1 MPPQLSGPDV
11 QLCVLLDYS
20 GLPPAD
26 DPSDPSAGA
35 DSPPVRSFL
44 TRLVASGG
52 MREVRRPPRCAP

>member
-35 DSPPVRSFL
+35 DSRAQYDYC
-44 TRLVASGG
+44 TN
-52 MREVRRPPRCAP
+52 